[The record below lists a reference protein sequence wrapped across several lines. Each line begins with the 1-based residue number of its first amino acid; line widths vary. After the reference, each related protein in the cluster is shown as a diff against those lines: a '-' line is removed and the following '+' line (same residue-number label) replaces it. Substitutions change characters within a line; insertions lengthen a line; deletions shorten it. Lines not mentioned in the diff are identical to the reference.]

1 MKVPVHS
8 SRRSRAWLLCAIGWL
23 AFAFLQAPGLTVADT
38 KLDLVQNP
46 WGFLSQALQPWT
58 EVFPLGQLQNQ
69 AYGYLFPHGL
79 FFALFSWLPAWVTQ
93 RLWWALL
100 LFLAFA
106 GMVRLLERL
115 PVGNNFSRIVAGVL
129 FALSPRVLTTLGAI
143 SSEAWVCALAPW
155 VLLPLVDVLRPRAG
169 TGASAGGDSTADS
182 TDRALRAEYKVLLRR
197 AALRSAVAALC
208 MGAVNA
214 VATAVAILPA
224 VIFWLAAWLRRDTR
238 GQVAYFSR
246 WWVPAGLAVCFW
258 WVGPLLILGRY
269 SPPFTDYIESSSL
282 TTRWMNLLENLRG
295 TTSWVP
301 FLSSERVAGAALVS
315 EPVFIL
321 TTLAVALL
329 GLWGLARRDLPAAG
343 VWLSMLGVGL
353 AVLGVAVDPFSLLSG
368 GARSF
373 LDGAGA
379 ALRNLHKFDVLVRL
393 PLMVGVAH
401 ALAHVRVPSRDRAGL
416 QQWRHPE
423 KNPHVVK
430 VFAAVLLT
438 VLATAPGW
446 SGRIAP
452 ADGFREAPQYWRDAA
467 DWLNEHSNQPE
478 DGRVMLLPQARFG
491 RQTWGNTRD
500 EPAQPLLD
508 VPWVVRDSVPLVQ
521 PDAIRGLDGIQREVH
536 SGQPLPT
543 LAATLRSQGV
553 GHVLV
558 RADLTVAADTP
569 GAHPALRTLRRS
581 GGFREVAAFGDE
593 KSPEVRIFAV
603 TPEQAGGGA
612 PQPAG
617 GLREID
623 AEQVEIVYAGPEAL
637 PRLDAADRALGRTDA
652 PRVRALHQQLAG
664 TGTGADAF
672 ADLGPQTLTD
682 TPARRDHNYGN
693 VTNADS
699 EIRAPKD
706 STRVLNPVRD
716 YPLSSVAE
724 GADPANHD
732 EHPLTEVR
740 TTGGTVRASSTAADP
755 TGFGGADTR
764 RSLTAAVDGNPDTAW
779 YPSPGRAIGQYLELE
794 LDEPHRGLS
803 VSLLTQ
809 GSDARIHAESFRSDA
824 GDSPLG
830 STTVTVKAGE
840 ATRIAIPGG
849 SGDRVRLQLLGS
861 FSDVGFS
868 EVEVFAT
875 DGSGAAQNVT
885 PRRVPT
891 VPALE
896 GSSARYLNRFVF
908 GQEIPEHSMVREFTV
923 PEPLAGQELVLHTA
937 GCEDSASRA
946 ESAVVTVDGEDYRC
960 GEKLSLSEGRHRL
973 ATTARWAALSVAEP
987 LYAEAV
993 SEAPAADAL
1002 PVVSQ
1007 DGGAGGDDRFHLGHS
1022 SEQRVV
1028 FLPSNANPG
1037 RVATLHVEDPE
1048 GSREIR
1054 LHPMVINGWQQG
1066 WVVPAGVSGTIALSF
1081 AATGFYQAWL
1091 AAGLVLALAVVL
1103 TWALT
1108 ERRGRRLGAREGS
1121 PAPAAL
1127 GASEHSGEVTAAAG
1141 EVSAEPA
1148 HAVQTGAGATGH
1160 SATPLNRVQ
1169 RGAAL
1174 LATAA
1179 LAFLLAG
1186 VPGLVLAVVLA
1197 LLQLAFARPGL
1208 QRWAEQRP
1216 ILRSLPTGGVLR
1228 IVAGLAAFLA
1238 AVLAAQGPWTSRHY
1252 AGDSWVVQLALLAV
1266 VLAVYFAHILL
1277 IPTRAGSSTKA

>member
-1 MKVPVHS
+1 M
-8 SRRSRAWLLCAIGWL
+8 RSRAWLFCAIGWL
-23 AFAFLQAPGLTVADT
+23 AFAFLQAPGLSVADT
-38 KLDLVQNP
+38 KLDLIQNP

-79 FFALFSWLPAWVTQ
+79 FFAFFSWLPAWVTQ

-106 GMVRLLERL
+106 GMVQLLEKL

-129 FALSPRVLTTLGAI
+129 FALSPRVLTTLGTI

-169 TGASAGGDSTADS
+169 AGTGPGAGSDSTADS
-182 TDRALRAEYKVLLRR
+182 TDRALSAEDKVLLRR
-197 AALRSAVAALC
+197 AALRSTVAALC

-224 VIFWLAAWLRRDTR
+224 VIFWFSAWLRRDTR

-282 TTRWMNLLENLRG
+282 TTRWLNLLENLRG

-301 FLSSERVAGAALVS
+301 FLSSERVAGAALVG
-315 EPVFIL
+315 EPVFVL
-321 TTLAVALL
+321 ATLAVALL
-329 GLWGLARRDLPAAG
+329 GLWGLSRHTLPAAG

-353 AVLGVAVDPFSLLSG
+353 AALGVAVDPFSLLSG

-401 ALAHVRVPSRDRAGL
+401 ALADVQVPGRDRTGMK
-416 QQWRHPE
+416 QWRHPE
-423 KNPHVVK
+423 KSPHVVK
-430 VFAAVLLT
+430 VFTAVLLT

-452 ADGFREAPQYWRDAA
+452 ADGFREVPQYWREAA

-569 GAHPALRTLRRS
+569 GAHPVLRTLRRS
-581 GGFREVAAFGDE
+581 GGFREVAAFGDG
-593 KSPEVRIFAV
+593 KAPEVRIFAI
-603 TPEQAGGGA
+603 TPDQAGGDA
-612 PQPAG
+612 PRPAG

-623 AEQVEIVYAGPEAL
+623 AEQVEVVYAGPEAL
-637 PRLDAADRALGRTDA
+637 PRLDAADHALGRTDA
-652 PRVRALHQQLAG
+652 PRVRVLHQQLAG
-664 TGTGADAF
+664 ADTGADAF
-672 ADLGPQTLTD
+672 ADRGPQTLTD

-706 STRVLNPVRD
+706 TTRVLNPVQD
-716 YPLSSVAE
+716 YPLTSVAE
-724 GADPANHD
+724 GADPANHSV
-732 EHPLTEVR
+732 HPLTEVR
-740 TTGGTVRASSTAADP
+740 TTGGAVRASSTAADP

-779 YPSPGRAIGQYLELE
+779 SPSPGRAIGQYLELE

-875 DGSGAAQNVT
+875 DGGGAARDVT

-923 PEPLAGQELVLHTA
+923 PEHLAGQELVLHTP
-937 GCEDSASRA
+937 GCEDSGPRA
-946 ESAVVTVDGEDYRC
+946 ESAVVRVDGEDYRC
-960 GEKLSLSEGRHRL
+960 GELLSLSEGRHRL

-993 SEAPAADAL
+993 AEAPAANAL
-1002 PVVSQ
+1002 PVESQ
-1007 DGGAGGDDRFHLGHS
+1007 SGGSGGDDRFHLGHS

-1037 RVATLHVEDPE
+1037 RVATLHVADPE

-1054 LHPMVINGWQQG
+1054 LHPMVVNGWQQG
-1066 WVVPAGVSGTIALSF
+1066 WVVPAGVSGTVALSF

-1091 AAGLVLALAVVL
+1091 AAGLVLALAIVL
-1103 TWALT
+1103 AWVLS
-1108 ERRGRRLGAREGS
+1108 EQRGRRLGSRTGF
-1121 PAPAAL
+1121 PAAL
-1127 GASEHSGEVTAAAG
+1127 ASAAHSREATTAAK
-1141 EVSAEPA
+1141 ESDEPA
-1148 HAVQTGAGATGH
+1148 QAAQADVPATCH
-1160 SATPLNRVQ
+1160 SATPLNRTQ

-1174 LATAA
+1174 LAIVA

-1186 VPGLVLAVVLA
+1186 IPGLVLAVILA
-1197 LLQLAFARPGL
+1197 MLQLVFAHPSL
-1208 QRWAEQRP
+1208 QRWAEQHP
-1216 ILRSLPTGGVLR
+1216 VLRSLPTGGVLR
-1228 IVAGLAAFLA
+1228 IIVGSGAFLA
-1238 AVLAAQGPWTSRHY
+1238 AVFAAQGPWTSGHY

-1277 IPTRAGSSTKA
+1277 IPTRAGTSTKA

>member
-1 MKVPVHS
+1 M
-8 SRRSRAWLLCAIGWL
+8 RSRAWLFCAIGWL
-23 AFAFLQAPGLTVADT
+23 AFAFLQAPGLSVADT
-38 KLDLVQNP
+38 KLDLIQNP

-79 FFALFSWLPAWVTQ
+79 FFAFFSWLPAWVTQ

-106 GMVRLLERL
+106 GMVQLLEKL
-115 PVGNNFSRIVAGVL
+115 PVGNNFSRIVAGFL
-129 FALSPRVLTTLGAI
+129 FALSPRVLTTLGTI

-169 TGASAGGDSTADS
+169 AGTGPGAGSDSTADS
-182 TDRALRAEYKVLLRR
+182 TDRALSAEDKVLLRR
-197 AALRSAVAALC
+197 AALRSTVAALC

-224 VIFWLAAWLRRDTR
+224 VIFWFSAWLRRDTR

-282 TTRWMNLLENLRG
+282 TTRWLNLLENLRG

-301 FLSSERVAGAALVS
+301 FLSSERVAGAALVG
-315 EPVFIL
+315 EPVFVL
-321 TTLAVALL
+321 ATLAVALL
-329 GLWGLARRDLPAAG
+329 GLWGLSRHTLPAAG

-353 AVLGVAVDPFSLLSG
+353 AALGVAVDPFSLLSG

-401 ALAHVRVPSRDRAGL
+401 ALADVQVPGRDRTGMK
-416 QQWRHPE
+416 QWRHPE
-423 KNPHVVK
+423 KSPHVVK
-430 VFAAVLLT
+430 VFTAVLLT

-452 ADGFREAPQYWRDAA
+452 ADGFREVPQYWREAA

-569 GAHPALRTLRRS
+569 GAHPVLRTLRRS
-581 GGFREVAAFGDE
+581 GGFREVAAFGDG
-593 KSPEVRIFAV
+593 KAPEVRIFAI
-603 TPEQAGGGA
+603 TPDQAGGDA
-612 PQPAG
+612 PRPAG

-623 AEQVEIVYAGPEAL
+623 AEQVEVVYAGPEAL
-637 PRLDAADRALGRTDA
+637 PRLDAADHALGRTDA
-652 PRVRALHQQLAG
+652 PRVRVLHQQLAG
-664 TGTGADAF
+664 ADTGADAF
-672 ADLGPQTLTD
+672 ADRGPQTLTD

-706 STRVLNPVRD
+706 TTRVLNPVQD
-716 YPLSSVAE
+716 YPLTSVAE
-724 GADPANHD
+724 GADPANHSV
-732 EHPLTEVR
+732 HPLTEVR
-740 TTGGTVRASSTAADP
+740 TTGGAVRASSTAADP

-779 YPSPGRAIGQYLELE
+779 SPSPGRAIGQYLELE

-875 DGSGAAQNVT
+875 DGGGAARDVT

-923 PEPLAGQELVLHTA
+923 PEHLAGQELVLHTP
-937 GCEDSASRA
+937 GCEDSGPRA
-946 ESAVVTVDGEDYRC
+946 ESAVVRVDGEDYRC
-960 GEKLSLSEGRHRL
+960 GELLSLSEGRHRL

-993 SEAPAADAL
+993 AEAPAANAL
-1002 PVVSQ
+1002 PVESQ
-1007 DGGAGGDDRFHLGHS
+1007 SGGSGGDDRFHLGHS

-1037 RVATLHVEDPE
+1037 RVATLHVADPE

-1054 LHPMVINGWQQG
+1054 LHPMVVNGWQQG
-1066 WVVPAGVSGTIALSF
+1066 WVVPAGVSGTVALSF

-1091 AAGLVLALAVVL
+1091 AAGLVLALAIVL
-1103 TWALT
+1103 AWVLS
-1108 ERRGRRLGAREGS
+1108 EQRGRRLGSRTGF
-1121 PAPAAL
+1121 PAAL
-1127 GASEHSGEVTAAAG
+1127 ASAAHSREATTAAK
-1141 EVSAEPA
+1141 ESDEPA
-1148 HAVQTGAGATGH
+1148 QAAQADVPATCH
-1160 SATPLNRVQ
+1160 SATPLNRTQ

-1174 LATAA
+1174 LAIVA

-1186 VPGLVLAVVLA
+1186 IPGLVLAVILA
-1197 LLQLAFARPGL
+1197 MLQLVFAHPSL
-1208 QRWAEQRP
+1208 QRWAEQHP
-1216 ILRSLPTGGVLR
+1216 VLRSLPTGGVLR
-1228 IVAGLAAFLA
+1228 IIVGSGAFLA
-1238 AVLAAQGPWTSRHY
+1238 AVFAAQGPWTSGHY